1 MHQSEKGGGGGG
13 GGLGQFDFQ
22 LRRWRRY
29 LFCGVHACE
38 TVIFRFIFISNTSSG
53 EYMLCVGSIGRKMGP
68 DRRALSDQVSNS
80 Q

>member
-1 MHQSEKGGGGGG
+1 VVVV

-22 LRRWRRY
+22 LRRRRRY